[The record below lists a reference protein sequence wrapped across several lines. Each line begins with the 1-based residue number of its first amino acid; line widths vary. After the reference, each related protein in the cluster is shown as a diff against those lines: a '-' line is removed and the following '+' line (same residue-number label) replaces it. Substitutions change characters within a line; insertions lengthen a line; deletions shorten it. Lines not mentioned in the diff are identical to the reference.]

1 MEMEAAAGA
10 AAVEAMATVVLEMG
24 EGAVARKMMVV
35 DMEMGSAGRATAGA
49 AVSATVVVE
58 MEMEVAARS
67 MVVAGTVMV
76 VGMEAAARWGEP
88 FRLFQRDRV
97 VCRLAQF
104 CATGELT
111 QQ

>member
-1 MEMEAAAGA
+1 
-10 AAVEAMATVVLEMG
+10 
-24 EGAVARKMMVV
+24 
-35 DMEMGSAGRATAGA
+35 
-49 AVSATVVVE
+49 
-58 MEMEVAARS
+58 

-88 FRLFQRDRV
+88 FRVFQRDRV